1 MAVLLRSISVKIFGV
16 AVVLLIV
23 MTLAAV
29 WSGRLTEQ
37 VHLQLRTFNHALFPM
52 ALTVAEVESAM
63 NAELGA
69 PYPAGPTCTKVVR
82 TRLSNSDALI
92 GKARAYRS
100 KAAGLAALERNKLE
114 LARLEPMLDELAASH
129 ALLARL
135 TARIC
140 RGEDA
145 ARVEAQLRIAD
156 IRRLTT
162 SISHEIEA
170 FVAAGALI
178 VGDNQQRA
186 MQANFILIGAAGLVG
201 LMLAWAVARGLT
213 RPISRLQAGAIA
225 VRQGRLDAEIPVTS
239 ADEIGDVTR
248 AFNEMIVG
256 LREKERI
263 TATFGQYVD
272 PRVVAGLV
280 GGDADR
286 SRAGEKQT
294 ATIFFSDIAGFTP
307 LSERLAPATLVRL
320 INAYFSAMSACIR
333 DRQGIVDKYIG
344 DAVMAFWVPPFVDA
358 SQQAEL
364 ACRAALEQLD
374 ALEAF
379 RADIPDLVG
388 MRRDLP
394 AIDIRIGIATGEVVV
409 GSVGSD
415 HARSFTTMGDT
426 VNFGSR
432 LEGVNKLYGTRILI
446 DAATR
451 NMAGDAIE
459 TREIDVVRVVGREEP
474 VAIHE
479 LVAIAGHLSADRS
492 TLHEAYAEGLRLYRA
507 ADWSGARRAFAAGLE
522 AYPGDN
528 PTLRMIERIGRIEA
542 DPPASWDGVW
552 RLDSK

>member
-23 MTLAAV
+23 MAMAAV

-52 ALTVAEVESAM
+52 AITIAEVESAM
-63 NAELGA
+63 TAELGA
-69 PYPAGPTCTKVVR
+69 PYPAGPGCAKVVR
-82 TRLSNSDALI
+82 RRLATSDELI
-92 GKARAYRS
+92 AQARTYRS
-100 KAAGLAALERNKLE
+100 KAARMAVLERNKLE

-129 ALLARL
+129 KLLGDL
-135 TARIC
+135 TERVC
-140 RGEDA
+140 RGEET
-145 ARVEAQLRIAD
+145 ARAEARLRIAD
-156 IRRLTT
+156 IQRVTGAV
-162 SISHEIEA
+162 SHEIEG

-178 VGDNQQRA
+178 VGDNQKRA
-186 MQANFILIGAAGLVG
+186 MQANFLLIGAAGLVG

-213 RPISRLQAGAIA
+213 RPISRLHAGAHA
-225 VRQGRLDAEIPVTS
+225 VRQGQLDAEIPVTT

-280 GGDADR
+280 GAEADR
-286 SRAGEKQT
+286 STIGEKQV
-294 ATIFFSDIAGFTP
+294 ATVFFSDIAGFTP

-333 DRQGIVDKYIG
+333 DRQGIIDKYIG
-344 DAVMAFWVPPFVDA
+344 DAIMAFWVPPFVEADA
-358 SQQAEL
+358 QAEL
-364 ACRAALEQLD
+364 ACRAALDQLA
-374 ALEAF
+374 ALDRF

-432 LEGVNKLYGTRILI
+432 LEGVNKVYGTRILI

-451 NMAGDAIE
+451 DLAGDAIV
-459 TREIDVVRVVGREEP
+459 TREIDVVRVVGREQP
-474 VAIHE
+474 VAIYE
-479 LVAIAGHLSADRS
+479 LAAMAGDLPADRLA
-492 TLHEAYAEGLRLYRA
+492 LHTAYAEAIRLYRA
-507 ADWSGARRAFAAGLE
+507 GDWAGARVAFAACVDDAPALKML
-522 AYPGDN
+522 ARLD
-528 PTLRMIERIGRIEA
+528 RIEA
-542 DPPASWDGVW
+542 APPASWDGVW